1 MKTVTRNEMVLYY
14 SPRPQSYAAKL
25 KGVLVR
31 MGVRIRNIGQDQ
43 TGQTVGYLAGMPG
56 FEETKVPELAEGQET
71 PELAEGQETPELAE
85 GQGQPEKQNQSAAPA
100 DEMLVMKN
108 FTSRRIDELLINLRK
123 AGVPKIALKAIITEE
138 NSKWTFY
145 RLYEELKEEH
155 AAMSGQ
161 PAEEPAAEPAKQRG
175 SDETKQPAADMPEKD
190 EA

>member
-14 SPRPQSYAAKL
+14 SPRPQPYAAKL

-31 MGVRIRNIGQDQ
+31 MGVRIRNIGPEQ

-71 PELAEGQETPELAE
+71 PELAEGQEKPELAE
-85 GQGQPEKQNQSAAPA
+85 GQGQPEKQNQFAAPA

-161 PAEEPAAEPAKQRG
+161 AAGQTVGQPAG
-175 SDETKQPAADMPEKD
+175 QPAADMSEKD